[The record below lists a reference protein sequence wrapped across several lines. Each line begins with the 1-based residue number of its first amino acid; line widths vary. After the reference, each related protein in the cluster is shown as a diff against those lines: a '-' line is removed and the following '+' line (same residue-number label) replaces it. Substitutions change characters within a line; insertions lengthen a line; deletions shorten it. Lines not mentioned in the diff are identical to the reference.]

1 MVYRLISILAVLTVF
16 ISLSAQMPASEK
28 MLAYTVADGL
38 SDDYIRH
45 MSEDGQGFVWMATAN
60 GLNRYNGN
68 DITSYFTT
76 NSQLPSNNIFQVK
89 PIQGNRLLLGTGSGV
104 AIMHAL
110 TGKVQVFTIDKK
122 GSLYQLANE
131 TEHVFMTPDE
141 HIIAA
146 TKTGVYIFDKKGEII
161 ANIEAGYTEKDVAIR
176 RIYFVL
182 NIDMFSNG
190 DAIIATTRGYFFY
203 HHATKTFEIIETST
217 KASLQP
223 FRQFIAKRKT
233 SYIFNINPKDQLFFI
248 DFKSP
253 VADTLFVF
261 DFRDLKRYHLPLGV
275 QPNTNFRWDAIIG
288 FHEDSLLS
296 ITTNRNGIYWAIL
309 DTAAMRWRQPPIRTL
324 TTTNNRIVLRT
335 SNHRWLVGSESG
347 LLVQSLWKEKIKT
360 ISFDPW
366 INPKRPQPVGAILK
380 YQDKLWVG
388 FNSFTEG
395 LLVLDA
401 QNNPVKSI
409 QINGLLNPYDNNKVR
424 WLLPWQ
430 GDSLLAGTAV
440 GLFVVHT
447 KNYSVTPFEKGRSL
461 PGFRPIRVASLF
473 RDQQNYLW
481 ISLAG
486 NGVHR
491 YNPTTGEA
499 RHFAPGQGSD
509 KIPLY
514 FVHTCTE
521 DKEGN
526 LWMAHRTDGMVRW
539 NAKTETF
546 DKIIRQWPG
555 LMPGFE
561 CTGIFAHT
569 DASIWCFINGKGLFR
584 YFPGNNKLIHEAI
597 INDRGDEE
605 TQTLSIAPNGQL
617 WMNLRHSICVY
628 DTLSNELKIIGS
640 KQDLPN
646 EDNTGF
652 SLGYSPDDQT
662 VYAGFQNKIVMLNA
676 GTEGQLSKFRG
687 PYITGIKS
695 LDDQSLQDFSK
706 SFSLSHKHNSLRI
719 DGAYV
724 LYDAGRKV
732 PMEYRLNRDNNDN
745 GWISLFDQ
753 STINVSNLAPGSYS
767 FEVRPAIRQYGAAQV
782 AASARFIITP
792 PFTQTLLFKV
802 LAATLVFLLF
812 YGMYRYRLRQA
823 LRLQALRTS
832 ISGDLHD
839 DIGSR
844 LTQIRFLNVMAKQKL
859 SDPSETERML
869 SKMEEEIISSGE
881 ALDEIVW
888 NMKAGDV
895 ELSSIAARMRHYA
908 ATYFEDDIIELK
920 LIADNIPNNCIL
932 HAEQRKDLFL
942 IYRELLTNIRKHAKA
957 NAVEVILRME
967 NNMLHMEVVDN
978 GKGFTVSEPTTRNG
992 LSLLKLRLSKWDGQI
1007 DIISEPG
1014 SGTRVKITWPLR
1026 HFSPLKSIFS

>member
-1 MVYRLISILAVLTVF
+1 
-16 ISLSAQMPASEK
+16 MPASDK
-28 MLAYTVADGL
+28 MLAYTINDGL
-38 SDDYIRH
+38 SDNYIRH
-45 MSEDGQGFVWMATAN
+45 MSEDRQGFVWMATAN

-76 NSQLPSNNIFQVK
+76 NSQLPSNNVFQVK
-89 PIQGNRLLLGTGSGV
+89 PIQGNRLLLGTGAGV

-110 TGKVQVFTIDKK
+110 TGKVQVFNIDKK

-146 TKTGVYIFDKKGEII
+146 TKTGVYIFDKNGEII
-161 ANIEAGYTEKDVAIR
+161 TNIEAGYIEKDVAVR

-182 NIDMFSNG
+182 NIDMFGNG
-190 DAIIATTRGYFFY
+190 DAVMATTRGYFFY
-203 HHATKTFEIIETST
+203 HHESKTFEAIETST
-217 KASLQP
+217 RPSLQS
-223 FRQFIAKRKT
+223 FRRFIAQRKT
-233 SYIFNINPKDQLFFI
+233 SYIFNINRKDQLFFI

-261 DFRDLKRYHLPLGV
+261 DFRDSKRYHLPLGV

-366 INPKRPQPVGAILK
+366 IDPKRPQPVGAILK

-388 FNSFTEG
+388 FNSSTEG

-401 QNNPVKSI
+401 QNNLLKSI

-447 KNYSVTPFEKGRSL
+447 KNYSVTPFEMGRYL
-461 PGFRPIRVASLF
+461 PGFKSIRVASIF

-491 YNPTTGEA
+491 YNPATGEA

-514 FVHTCTE
+514 FVHTWTE

-526 LWMAHRTDGMVRW
+526 VWMAHRSDGMVRW

-555 LMPGFE
+555 LGPGFE

-569 DASIWCFINGKGLFR
+569 DASIWCYINGKGLFR

-652 SLGYSPDDQT
+652 SLGYNPADQK
-662 VYAGFQNKIVMLNA
+662 VYAGFQNKIVMLDA
-676 GTEGQLSKFRG
+676 VSEGQFSKFRG

-695 LDDQSLQDFSK
+695 LGDLSLQDFSK
-706 SFSLSHKHNSLRI
+706 PFSLSHKHNSLRI
-719 DGAYV
+719 DVGYV
-724 LYDAGRKV
+724 QYDAGRKI
-732 PMEYRLNRDNNDN
+732 PLEYRLVRDKQDN
-745 GWISLFDQ
+745 SWIGLYDQ
-753 STINVSNLAPGSYS
+753 STIYLSNLAPGTYT
-767 FEVRPAIRQYGAAQV
+767 FEVRPAMPQFAAEQV
-782 AASARFIITP
+782 PASAQFTITP
-792 PFTQTLLFKV
+792 PFTQTLIFKL
-802 LAATLVFLLF
+802 LAATVILLLF
-812 YGMYRYRLRQA
+812 YVLYRYRLKQA

-859 SDPSETERML
+859 GNPSETERML
-869 SKMEEEIISSGE
+869 AKMEDEIISSGE

-895 ELSSIAARMRHYA
+895 DLGTVAARMRRYA
-908 ATYFEDDIIELK
+908 DNYFEDDDLEMVFN
-920 LIADNIPNNCIL
+920 ADNIPNDFIL
-932 HAEQRKDLFL
+932 QVEQRKDLFL
-942 IYRELLTNIRKHAKA
+942 VFRELLTNIRKHAKA
-957 NAVEVILRME
+957 KAVEVILRME
-967 NNMLHMEVVDN
+967 NNILQMEVADN
-978 GKGFTVSEPTTRNG
+978 GIGFNVTEPTTRNG
-992 LSLLKLRLSKWDGQI
+992 LSLLKHRLSKWGGQAE
-1007 DIISEPG
+1007 IISQPG
-1014 SGTRVKITWPLR
+1014 NGTRVKITWPLGR
-1026 HFSPLKSIFS
+1026 ISPLKSIFSKG